1 MVRTHRCLAN
11 GIFIHELLLITSY
24 AAVDV
29 LCLGLGPIG
38 INIVRFSSCR
48 RTADC
53 DWYTP
58 NEALVR
64 GLQRSLCDQGSQ

>member
-11 GIFIHELLLITSY
+11 GICIHELSLITSY

-48 RTADC
+48 RM
-53 DWYTP
+53 
-58 NEALVR
+58 
-64 GLQRSLCDQGSQ
+64 